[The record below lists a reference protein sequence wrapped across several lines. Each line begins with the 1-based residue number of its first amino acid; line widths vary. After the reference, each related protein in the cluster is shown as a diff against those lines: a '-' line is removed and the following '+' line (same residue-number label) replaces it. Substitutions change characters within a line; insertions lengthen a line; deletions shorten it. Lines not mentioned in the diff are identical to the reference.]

1 MNARAGQLT
10 SRLRDRRMRASPRAS
25 ARPMTK
31 LISVSG
37 TVALTTAF
45 SIGPMFCFTTDHVD
59 GAFAVE
65 PKYLS

>member
-1 MNARAGQLT
+1 
-10 SRLRDRRMRASPRAS
+10 
-25 ARPMTK
+25 MTK